1 MKKVKISPKFQ
12 VVIPEEIRVAM
23 RLKPGQTICVFQ
35 YDNRI
40 EYIPV
45 KSIKEMRGFLKGIDT
60 EIERDTDRLVPTISI
75 FEVFKKVTKER
86 GEDLALQAVAL
97 MLQGR
102 VVALDVS
109 ISLTASKISLEL
121 NIPMADSII
130 LATARLHKATL
141 WTQDADFCGLD
152 GVRYFKK

>member
-1 MKKVKISPKFQ
+1 MN
-12 VVIPEEIRVAM
+12 VVDSSAWLEYFSNSKYA
-23 RLKPGQTICVFQ
+23 KNFAKA
-35 YDNRI
+35 I
-40 EYIPV
+40 E
-45 KSIKEMRGFLKGIDT
+45 ST
-60 EIERDTDRLVPTISI
+60 ETLLVPTISI

-97 MLQGR
+97 MQQGR

-109 ISLTASKISLEL
+109 ISLTASKISLEV

-141 WTQDADFCGLD
+141 WTQDADFRGLD

>member
-1 MKKVKISPKFQ
+1 MN
-12 VVIPEEIRVAM
+12 VVDSSAWLEYFSNSKYA
-23 RLKPGQTICVFQ
+23 KNFAKA
-35 YDNRI
+35 I
-40 EYIPV
+40 E
-45 KSIKEMRGFLKGIDT
+45 ST
-60 EIERDTDRLVPTISI
+60 ENLLVPTTSI

-97 MLQGR
+97 MQQGR

-141 WTQDADFCGLD
+141 WTQDADFRGLD